1 MIIGRKEEQRI
12 LLSAAQSEYSELIA
26 VYGRRRVGKTYLIRE
41 TFGYKFTFQHTGL
54 ANAKT
59 KDQLFSFAISL
70 RDAGYDDCPTP
81 QSWLEAFSLLSHF
94 LKNSTDEKKII
105 FLDELPW
112 MDTSRSNFISAFEHF
127 WNGWASARKDIVL
140 IICGSAT
147 SWIINKVINDHG
159 GLHNR
164 VTQRIALQPFTLKEC
179 EMFVKSK
186 GLEMN
191 RYQIAECYMVLGGI
205 PFYWNLLERGLGLA
219 QNIDKIFFA
228 RNGKLANEFNLLY
241 ASLFKS
247 PEQYIDVVTALG
259 RKKVGMTR
267 EEIITAI
274 GKPSNGALSKVLDEL
289 EYCGFIRKYSG
300 YGKKTKQAIYQLVDN
315 YTLFY
320 FKFIREN
327 KNNDEHFWSVSI
339 DSATHRAWSG
349 LAFERLCMAH
359 TQQIKA
365 GLGISGV
372 LSNIYS
378 WRKEADENGEG
389 VQIDLLI
396 DRNDQVVNICE
407 MKYSLSEFSIDAEY
421 ERNLRN
427 KKSSFIEATNTHKAV
442 HLTMVT
448 TYGIRHNSHSGIVQS
463 EITLEDLFA

>member
-1 MIIGRKEEQRI
+1 
-12 LLSAAQSEYSELIA
+12 
-26 VYGRRRVGKTYLIRE
+26 
-41 TFGYKFTFQHTGL
+41 
-54 ANAKT
+54 
-59 KDQLFSFAISL
+59 
-70 RDAGYDDCPTP
+70 
-81 QSWLEAFSLLSHF
+81 
-94 LKNSTDEKKII
+94 
-105 FLDELPW
+105 
-112 MDTSRSNFISAFEHF
+112 
-127 WNGWASARKDIVL
+127 
-140 IICGSAT
+140 
-147 SWIINKVINDHG
+147 
-159 GLHNR
+159 
-164 VTQRIALQPFTLKEC
+164 
-179 EMFVKSK
+179 
-186 GLEMN
+186 
-191 RYQIAECYMVLGGI
+191 MVLGGI
-205 PFYWNLLERGLGLA
+205 PFYWRMLEKELSLA

-228 RNGKLANEFNLLY
+228 KNGKLSNEFNQLY

-267 EEIITAI
+267 EEIMTAI
-274 GKPSNGALSKVLDEL
+274 DKPSNGALSKVLDEL

-320 FKFIREN
+320 FKFIRQN

-339 DSATHRAWSG
+339 DSATHRAWCG

-378 WRKEADENGEG
+378 WRKETDENGKG
-389 VQIDLLI
+389 AQIDLLI
-396 DRNDQVVNICE
+396 DRNDQVINVCE
-407 MKYSLSEFSIDAEY
+407 MKYSLSEFTIDADY
-421 ERNLRN
+421 ECELRN
-427 KKSSFIEATNTHKAV
+427 KKSAFIEATKTRKAV

-448 TYGIRHNSHSGIVQS
+448 TYGVRKNSHSGVVQS